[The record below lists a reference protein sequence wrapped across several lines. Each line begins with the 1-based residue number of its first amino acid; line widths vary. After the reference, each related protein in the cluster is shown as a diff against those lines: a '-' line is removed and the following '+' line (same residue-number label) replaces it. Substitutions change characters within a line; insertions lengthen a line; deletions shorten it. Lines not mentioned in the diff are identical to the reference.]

1 MHLPLVIFLFEFFWG
16 KELFEEVAT
25 VSDALM
31 DVLYML
37 ELNPSGF
44 VILIALTSLIKIV

>member
-1 MHLPLVIFLFEFFWG
+1 LR

-25 VSDALM
+25 VANTLI
-31 DVLYML
+31 DVCYML

-44 VILIALTSLIKIV
+44 VILIALMLLIRIV